1 MWLWKVLAEI
11 GILLNDMA
19 VGVDYVHG
27 KYSLLLVDHD

>member
-1 MWLWKVLAEI
+1 MWLWKVLTEI

-27 KYSLLLVDHD
+27 KYSLSLVDDD